1 MQWGWLMPSH
11 ESSGTRRTTAGL
23 PRAFRR
29 IRLELAREPGHPAGS
44 RRHGYVFVAPLD
56 ESGRIDAKLWKQN
69 RDDCR
74 VVRFRPNDEDIGHLI
89 HRPGGSWAF
98 HYDIDGDEDDE
109 VGFRFDDEKFVIG
122 EYVSIRE
129 DEAMHTFRVTSV
141 EPV

>member
-1 MQWGWLMPSH
+1 MPSH
-11 ESSGTRRTTAGL
+11 DTSGIRRTTAGL

-129 DEAMHTFRVTSV
+129 EETMHTFRVTSV

>member
-1 MQWGWLMPSH
+1 MPTH
-11 ESSGTRRTTAGL
+11 DTSGAQRTTAGL

-89 HRPGGSWAF
+89 HRPGGTWAF

-129 DEAMHTFRVTSV
+129 DETMHTFRVTSV

>member
-1 MQWGWLMPSH
+1 MPSH
-11 ESSGTRRTTAGL
+11 DTSGTRRTTAGL

-89 HRPGGSWAF
+89 HRPGGTWAF

-129 DEAMHTFRVTSV
+129 DETMHTFRVTSV
-141 EPV
+141 EAV

>member
-11 ESSGTRRTTAGL
+11 DTSGTRRTTAGL

-89 HRPGGSWAF
+89 HRPGGAWAF

-129 DEAMHTFRVTSV
+129 DETMHTFRVTSV

>member
-1 MQWGWLMPSH
+1 MPTH
-11 ESSGTRRTTAGL
+11 DTSGARRTTAGL

-89 HRPGGSWAF
+89 HRPGGTWAF

-129 DEAMHTFRVTSV
+129 DETMHTFRVTSV